1 MVTAYLVVESQ
12 GCMPQMTNSKALIAL
27 MNPDTT
33 DHQLKLRLLLTKL
46 YIFLRKM
53 NFLKSLNLMIML
65 QMTLGCQN
73 GQIPQFNSIE
83 EAIQFAEENDIPLE
97 DLPYRK

>member
-1 MVTAYLVVESQ
+1 
-12 GCMPQMTNSKALIAL
+12 
-27 MNPDTT
+27 
-33 DHQLKLRLLLTKL
+33 
-46 YIFLRKM
+46 M